1 MLMARAAPVAAL
13 TWSMKM
19 ELDNDDRMIGRI
31 LTRREV
37 LALLGAA
44 GAGVLAGCAAPTSGG
59 QATSAA
65 GEAATATTAPS
76 ATAAPTAAATAPMA
90 QPTRSVSATSA
101 PTAAAAVATTA
112 PTVAVTAAAAAVPAC
127 VVRPEVTEGPY
138 YLDLNLLRSD
148 VRADSA
154 TGAVREGAP
163 LMLTFNVSQVSDGAC
178 TPLEGATVDI
188 WHCDAAG
195 AYSGVGGAASQDWL
209 RGSQMTDASGVATF
223 TTVYPGWYPGRAVHI
238 HFKVHPSE
246 RTVFTSQLFFD
257 DAFTAQVYA
266 QEPYAARGAPDRPNS
281 ADGIYESALQM
292 VTTATDGGYA
302 ASFDIAVDLS

>member
-1 MLMARAAPVAAL
+1 MLAAGAAPKAAVNREDA
-13 TWSMKM
+13 M

-37 LALLGAA
+37 LTLLGAA

-65 GEAATATTAPS
+65 GAPATATAGPS
-76 ATAAPTAAATAPMA
+76 AATAPA
-90 QPTRSVSATSA
+90 ATETA
-101 PTAAAAVATTA
+101 IPATAVPTAAAAPIATE
-112 PTVAVTAAAAAVPAC
+112 AAAAAVPAC

-163 LMLTFNVSQVSDGAC
+163 LLLTFNVSQVSGGAC
-178 TPLEGATVDI
+178 APLQGATVDI
-188 WHCDAAG
+188 WHCDAEG

-209 RGSQMTDASGVATF
+209 RGSQVTDANGVATF
-223 TTVYPGWYPGRAVHI
+223 TTLYPGWYPGRAVHI
-238 HFKVHPSE
+238 HFKLYPSE

-266 QEPYAARGAPDRPNS
+266 QEPYAARGLPDRPNS

-292 VTTATDGGYA
+292 VATAADTGYA
-302 ASFDIAVDLS
+302 ASFDIGVDLS